1 MDDLLLS
8 LVVDALYHV
17 STGNS
22 VYLNI
27 VTKEIVE
34 INEDLT
40 SEEKDNL
47 ICSIDESLDSYLK
60 LPEQH
65 ELDGYNRM
73 KRFIKTL
80 GETKY
85 IKEFE
90 KAIKG
95 KGAFRRFKDLLIEH
109 NIRDY
114 WHEFKRD
121 EYVIIAVKLLEEN
134 RIEYINDLEDDFD
147 TLCEKEIIKNE
158 EHLIKFKEYMANKG
172 LSESIMEKYSDKMDD
187 YLNGF
192 LLHREIIS
200 AKDGIKHVSDFF
212 ESWYPRFLIPTKDLT
227 NSFKCS
233 IKEFYE
239 FFLIEKIITQEEYED
254 FLKDLE
260 VCI

>member
-1 MDDLLLS
+1 MEKLLLS
-8 LVVDALYHV
+8 AIVDALYHL

-22 VYLNI
+22 VYYNLE
-27 VTKEIVE
+27 TKEIIDINDGLGNKEKEE
-34 INEDLT
+34 IYD
-40 SEEKDNL
+40 SIEEERDK
-47 ICSIDESLDSYLK
+47 YLK

-95 KGAFRRFKDLLIEH
+95 KGAFRRFKDLLIKH

-114 WHEFKRD
+114 WHEFEHD
-121 EYVIIAVKLLEEN
+121 EYVSIAVKLLEEN

-147 TLCEKEIIKNE
+147 TLCEKEIKKNE
-158 EHLIKFKEYMANKG
+158 EHLIKFKEYMANEG
-172 LSESIMEKYSDKMDD
+172 LSESIIEKYSDKMDD

-200 AKDGIKHVSDFF
+200 AKEGINHVGSFF
-212 ESWYPRFLIPTKDLT
+212 GSWYPRFLIPTKDLT
-227 NSFKCS
+227 NTFSSS
-233 IKEFYE
+233 IRKFYK
-239 FFLIEKIITQEEYED
+239 FFLDTGRITKEEYEE
-254 FLKDLE
+254 FLKTIDC
-260 VCI
+260 CI